1 MHVLVQLQNSNWF
14 PKKQANVNLTLTSIK
29 KTLGV

>member
-1 MHVLVQLQNSNWF
+1 MYWF
-14 PKKQANVNLTLTSIK
+14 NYKIVIVSQKKQANVNLTLTSIK